1 VGIESECRNRF
12 ERALVPRHSDF
23 DKLSVLMGTILFI
36 SPLRDLPLSGTYR
49 HNPWEGYW
57 LNGDNKMS
65 LTWLA
70 GGIFLITY
78 GLIVSERVN
87 RTVAALL
94 GGVAMILFG
103 VIPQEQAF
111 ASIDWNV
118 IFLLAGMMAIANLLR
133 ETGLFQWIAVQAV
146 RLGGGDPFRILII
159 LSLIT
164 AVASALLDNVTIVV
178 LVAPITLFVAAS
190 LKVSPMPFLIA
201 QILASNIGG
210 AATLIGDPPNILIGS
225 AAGIDFLTFAVNM
238 TPIIVLILIA
248 FIGLATVLFKKDLQ
262 AGQSESPDVA
272 ALETAELITDH
283 PLLRK
288 ALIVMGGVIVGFL
301 VHGALHLEPATI
313 ALAGATVLMLWTG
326 SDPHHVLR
334 DIEWSTLFF
343 FIGLFITVE
352 AVVEV
357 GIIDTLA
364 QGALSLTGGN
374 VALTSM
380 LLIWL
385 SAVASGIV
393 DNIPYTATMIPL
405 VESMGQTMP
414 IEPLWWSLALGA
426 DLGGNATLVGASANI
441 VVANLAERSGYPIS
455 FRTFLAYGVITT
467 LVSVIFASV
476 YVWIRYL

>member
-1 VGIESECRNRF
+1 MN
-12 ERALVPRHSDF
+12 
-23 DKLSVLMGTILFI
+23 T
-36 SPLRDLPLSGTYR
+36 
-49 HNPWEGYW
+49 
-57 LNGDNKMS
+57 
-65 LTWLA
+65 TWVA

-78 GLIVSERVN
+78 GLIVTERVN

-94 GGVAMILFG
+94 GGVAMILLG

-111 ASIDWNV
+111 DAIDWNV

-146 RLGGGDPFRILII
+146 RLGRGDPFLILII
-159 LSLIT
+159 LSLVT
-164 AVASALLDNVTIVV
+164 AFASGLLDNVTIVV

-190 LKVSPMPFLIA
+190 LKVSPMPFLVA

-225 AAGIDFLTFAVNM
+225 AAGIDFLTFAINM
-238 TPIIVLILIA
+238 TPIIVVILIV
-248 FIGLATVLFKKDLQ
+248 FVGLALVMFRKDLQ
-262 AGQSESPDVA
+262 GRHSDSFDVD
-272 ALETAELITDH
+272 ALDTTELITD
-283 PLLRK
+283 PALLRK
-288 ALIVMGGVIVGFL
+288 ALVVMMGVLVGFL

-313 ALAGATVLMLWTG
+313 ALTGATVLMLWAR
-326 SDPHHVLR
+326 SDPHGVLR
-334 DIEWSTLFF
+334 DVEWTTLFF
-343 FIGLFITVE
+343 FVGLFITVE
-352 AVVEV
+352 AIVEV
-357 GIIDTLA
+357 GIIDRLA
-364 QGALSLTGGN
+364 QGALNLTGGN
-374 VALTSM
+374 LALTSM

-405 VESMGQTMP
+405 VQGLGQSMP

-441 VVANLAERSGYPIS
+441 VVANLAQRSGYPIS
-455 FRTFLAYGVITT
+455 FRTFLPYGVLTT
-467 LVSVIFASV
+467 VVSLILASL